1 MQILEDCNLT
11 LLGGMFL
18 LTSLFW
24 MPKYVHF
31 TIDTP
36 LSFIFALGM
45 SRESLK
51 MDSFALKTAMST
63 LIDTYSIKMD
73 NGPT

>member
-1 MQILEDCNLT
+1 
-11 LLGGMFL
+11 
-18 LTSLFW
+18 